1 MNAALFKCDKA
12 AGMLPLSGKGAPRPA
27 VQSGMSEKYKRS
39 GTINMVIILKIID
52 GISFLENK

>member
-1 MNAALFKCDKA
+1 
-12 AGMLPLSGKGAPRPA
+12 MLPLSGKGAPRPA